1 MRSPGFK
8 KSDCWAFLGCSESSR
23 GKKLGKHEIFVK
35 NKEEAEK
42 VNEFHCMNWTYEGNS
57 RKIGS
62 FNSVWNVPASLE
74 TFPRALDLNSTGCR
88 TNSTGVRIHNPMD
101 EQVQHLEG
109 TVIHKLR
116 ILKQTLQKISKLSWI
131 LSTEKAVHPRRIW
144 RTLVKFQAFY
154 CQA

>member
-42 VNEFHCMNWTYEGNS
+42 VNELHCMNWTYEGNS

-74 TFPRALDLNSTGCR
+74 TFPRALDSNSTA
-88 TNSTGVRIHNPMD
+88 VERIPQGLESRSKD